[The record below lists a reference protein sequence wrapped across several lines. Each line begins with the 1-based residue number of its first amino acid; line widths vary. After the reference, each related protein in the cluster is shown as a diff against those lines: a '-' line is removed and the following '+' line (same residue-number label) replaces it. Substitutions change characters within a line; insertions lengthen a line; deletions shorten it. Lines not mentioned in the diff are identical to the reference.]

1 MNKPA
6 RPATP
11 CIAVC
16 STGMG
21 DDVCRGCGRTFVEV
35 SQWVMMTD
43 EERGAVFDRL
53 EAHWAKAGLPPPW
66 LARGV

>member
-1 MNKPA
+1 
-6 RPATP
+6 
-11 CIAVC
+11 
-16 STGMG
+16 MG

>member
-1 MNKPA
+1 
-6 RPATP
+6 
-11 CIAVC
+11 
-16 STGMG
+16 MG

-43 EERGAVFDRL
+43 EERGVVWDRL
-53 EAHWAKAGLPPPW
+53 EAHWAKVGLPPPW